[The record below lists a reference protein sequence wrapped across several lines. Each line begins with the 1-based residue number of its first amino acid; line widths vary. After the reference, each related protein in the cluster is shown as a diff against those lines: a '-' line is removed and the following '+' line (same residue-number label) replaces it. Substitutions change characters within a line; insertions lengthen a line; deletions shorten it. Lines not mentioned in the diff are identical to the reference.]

1 MSASSENL
9 GLQKSLPPFPTILSP
24 ALTSLWMPEALP
36 ASYFLDLLVSDILF
50 SAPQY
55 HQRLYQ
61 YIHFQAASQ
70 MSQGEREIQELRV

>member
-1 MSASSENL
+1 MSVSSENL
-9 GLQKSLPPFPTILSP
+9 GLQTSLPLFPILST
-24 ALTSLWMPEALP
+24 ALTSLWMTETLP
-36 ASYFLDLLVSDILF
+36 ASYFLDLLVSGILF

-70 MSQGEREIQELRV
+70 VSQY